1 MDRGRNGRWLS
12 SLFASQIMDFV
23 FSLQIE
29 EIADLYC
36 FICQTIGL
44 EWTDWQTCGTAPSS
58 HLWPSPLHWSWWELP
73 PFCLIL
79 IVQSDCALMHKCLFA
94 VLSFAHVVFCCF
106 KGIYRGFYACFVWC
120 VVGVVLI
127 NGMPHGLY
135 PMCLWT
141 EYTSSF
147 IFECMQNHTQGDG
160 WASPQRPG
168 SFPATEWVTFCMYQ
182 EWRCVWC
189 VFLSSDGC
197 CPTFCMNQE
206 WRCVWCIFLSSN
218 GCCPTFCMYQ
228 EWRCVW
234 CVFLSSDSYCPRH
247 VCCIN
252 HAHSWGLHAQAASV
266 PQTGALLRIALHEKC
281 ALWLF
286 TSWLW

>member
-1 MDRGRNGRWLS
+1 MADDCLHYLQAKLWILCFLCRLRKLQTCTASFVKRLAWSGQTDRLVAPHHPHTSDLHLFIDPGGSCRPSASSWLS
-12 SLFASQIMDFV
+12 NQTVLWCINVSLLFCHLLML
-23 FSLQIE
+23 FSLVLRE
-29 EIADLYC
+29 
-36 FICQTIGL
+36 FIVG
-44 EWTDWQTCGTAPSS
+44 
-58 HLWPSPLHWSWWELP
+58 
-73 PFCLIL
+73 
-79 IVQSDCALMHKCLFA
+79 
-94 VLSFAHVVFCCF
+94 
-106 KGIYRGFYACFVWC
+106 FVWC

-206 WRCVWCIFLSSN
+206 WRCVWCIFLSS
-218 GCCPTFCMYQ
+218 
-228 EWRCVW
+228 
-234 CVFLSSDSYCPRH
+234 DSYCPRH